1 MPAISEKSL
10 GFMIDELVTTC
21 IKHEHLSQSADPPTL
36 AELKQRKQAL
46 TAAIEQRIGTLGS
59 QTGPIGGL
67 IAELTSTLIQCWNAQ
82 EDVMG
87 KTDAQQVAK
96 AAKDAQL
103 LNAKRNKLIREI
115 DGHLGEGA
123 ITVTSKTYG

>member
-21 IKHEHLSQSADPPTL
+21 IKQEHLSQSGNQPVL

-46 TAAIEQRIGTLGS
+46 TAAIEQRIGALGS
-59 QTGPIGGL
+59 QTSPIGEL

-87 KTDAQQVAK
+87 KSDIQQVAK
-96 AAKDAQL
+96 AAKDAQQ

-115 DGHLGEGA
+115 DKHLGETA
-123 ITVTSKTYG
+123 ITVTGKTYE